1 MPGMYAAQVAGEEDR
16 VGVGSRGEL
25 DGCREREIVGN
36 RIGAL
41 LVLLSVPH
49 LAQSIEATFA

>member
-16 VGVGSRGEL
+16 VGSRGEL

-41 LVLLSVPH
+41 LVLLSVPQ
-49 LAQSIEATFA
+49 LAQRIEATFA